1 MYKKMSYRIQKPR
14 PVVIPAS
21 PEPLPGGAQNSQVL
35 MNIGGRNTWTYPQ
48 YWIQGKNFIPSKTL
62 DVSSIQQF
70 ELSANGSGKY
80 GGAALSNRGFIYCV
94 PDNCDNVM
102 IINPYTNQVDNTTIS
117 RINKATYPVLASTE
131 YLYAGGVTYGNNIY
145 GIPQA
150 ARAVMNINTN
160 SNTVSFIDIS
170 NLTDASYNW
179 FGGVLA
185 PNGIIYGMN
194 HENTRI
200 LRIDPSS
207 NTVSKINITGLSG
220 TSPYYIGGVLA
231 PNGNIYGVPFNARSV
246 VVVNP
251 ITNTARADISGLSL
265 SDVSTNQ
272 WAGGVLAPNGRI
284 YCIPYSNSNVLVID
298 PSSNTTS
305 TIATGSVAGNKWM
318 GGVLALD
325 GNIYGVP
332 LRSPSV
338 LIIDPSRNTVNTT
351 DISGF
356 YTVNDRWTGGVL
368 ASNGKIYMSMAR
380 SPNVGII
387 KTNLPT
393 IEPWMIA
400 PEFNK
405 L

>member
-14 PVVIPAS
+14 PVVVPAS

-35 MNIGGRNTWTYPQ
+35 MNIGGRNAWTYPQ
-48 YWIQGKNFIPSKTL
+48 YWIQGKNFIPSRTL

-70 ELSANGSGKY
+70 ELSATGKY
-80 GGAALSNRGFIYCV
+80 AGAALSNRGFIYCM

-102 IINPYTNQVDNTTIS
+102 IINPYTNQIDNTTIS

-131 YLYAGGVTYGNNIY
+131 YLYAGGVTYNNNIY

-160 SNTVSFIDIS
+160 TNTVSFIDIS

-207 NTVSKINITGLSG
+207 NTVSKIDISGLAGS
-220 TSPYYIGGVLA
+220 SPYYIGGVLA
-231 PNGNIYGVPFNARSV
+231 PNGNIYGVPFRASSV

-251 ITNTARADISGLSL
+251 VTNTALANIPGLTGLGSGG
-265 SDVSTNQ
+265 DK

-284 YCIPYSNSNVLVID
+284 YCIPFSSSNVLVID
-298 PSSNTTS
+298 PSTNTTS
-305 TIATGSVAGNKWM
+305 TIATGSAETNKWL

-368 ASNGKIYMSMAR
+368 APNGKIYTVMSR

-393 IEPWMIA
+393 IEPWMTA